1 MHLTRFSD
9 AALRVLLHLANLT
22 PSEHAT
28 TKEIADKW
36 SVPYD
41 HLNKVVHRL
50 SQEGWVLATRGR
62 GGGLRLA
69 LPPKSIHLGAVLRTT
84 EPPGEIVNCFDTPCP
99 LSGDCALEGVLR
111 EAKTAFYA
119 KLDEYTLADV
129 AGKELL
135 ELA

>member
-9 AALRVLLHLANLT
+9 AALRVLLHLADLA

-36 SVPYD
+36 FVPYD

-50 SQEGWVLATRGR
+50 SQEGWVLTTRGR

-69 LPPKSIHLGAVLRTT
+69 LPPAAIRLGAVLLST
-84 EPPGEIVNCFDTPCP
+84 EPPGEVVNCFDTPCP
-99 LSGDCALEGVLR
+99 LSGDCALKCVLR

-119 KLDEYTLADV
+119 KLNEYTLADV
-129 AGKELL
+129 AARGLL
-135 ELA
+135 RLA